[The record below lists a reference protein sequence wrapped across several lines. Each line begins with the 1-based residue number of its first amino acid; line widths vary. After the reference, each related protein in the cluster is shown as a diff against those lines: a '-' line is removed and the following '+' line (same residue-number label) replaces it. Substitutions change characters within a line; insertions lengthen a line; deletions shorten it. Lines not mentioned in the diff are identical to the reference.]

1 MKKRGKVEIQNSGD
15 TSGDVLITS
24 TPVPD
29 EEINAGYYDYSS
41 DKLLF
46 AEKGNVVLF
55 FSATWCPSCLEL
67 EADIQNNMASI
78 GDNLLILRVDYDNSE
93 ELKSKYSIDFQHSFV
108 QVDASGQELNK
119 WYGSLNVKDIQNK
132 LI

>member
-1 MKKRGKVEIQNSGD
+1 M
-15 TSGDVLITS
+15 
-24 TPVPD
+24 
-29 EEINAGYYDYSS
+29 
-41 DKLLF
+41 
-46 AEKGNVVLF
+46 
-55 FSATWCPSCLEL
+55 EL